1 MLDKLVLMGNS
12 ATLSAAFDDFYL
24 SMSGYN
30 TTVSKPYTFALA
42 PGPLSI
48 GLSGNQLQITWTNGT
63 LQSSTNVSG
72 PYGDVAGNPASPYLV
87 APSGARSFYRSR
99 Q

>member
-1 MLDKLVLMGNS
+1 M
-12 ATLSAAFDDFYL
+12 TTIRRL

-30 TTVSKPYTFALA
+30 TTVPKPYTFALA

-87 APSGARSFYRSR
+87 APSGERSFYRSR